1 MLTNSEIV
9 NAIHEMRTMFPN
21 AGTTLNGDTTFHFLL
36 ATILS
41 AQSTDKSVNMVT
53 PALFQQYPTPESL
66 AKAEPSDVEPFIQ
79 SLGLYRNKAKYLVN
93 ASRKIVTDFNGQVPN
108 TLKELTSLAGVG
120 RKVANVVLAEC
131 FNISA
136 FPVDTH
142 VSRVARRLDMVDANA
157 TVLQIEKRLK
167 EAVPQD
173 EWLDAHHAM
182 IFFGRYQ
189 CTARNPKCAR
199 CPLLPVC
206 KYGQDNVF

>member
-1 MLTNSEIV
+1 MLTNKEIV
-9 NAIHEMRTMFPN
+9 DAIHQMRAMYPE
-21 AGTTLNGDTTFHFLL
+21 AGTTLKADTTFHFLL

-41 AQSTDKSVNMVT
+41 AQSTDKSVNMIT
-53 PALFQQYPTPESL
+53 PALFARFPTPKSL
-66 AKAEPSDVEPFIQ
+66 AKAQPEDVEPYIQ
-79 SLGLYRNKAKYLVN
+79 SLGLYHNKAKYLVN
-93 ASRKIVTDFNGQVPN
+93 AARGIVTNFNGQVPH
-108 TLKELTSLAGVG
+108 TMKELISLPGVG

-131 FNISA
+131 FHIPA

-142 VSRVARRLDMVDANA
+142 VSRVARRLGMVKPNA

-167 EAVPQD
+167 EAVPKD

-189 CTARNPKCAR
+189 CTARNPKCNK
-199 CPLLPVC
+199 CPLLPIC

>member
-53 PALFQQYPTPESL
+53 PALFQQFPTPESL

-131 FNISA
+131 FNIPA

-142 VSRVARRLDMVDANA
+142 VSRVARRLGMVDANA

-167 EAVPQD
+167 EAVPRD

-189 CTARNPKCAR
+189 CTARNPKCAQ

>member
-1 MLTNSEIV
+1 MLTNKEIV
-9 NAIHEMRTMFPN
+9 DAIHQMRAMYPE
-21 AGTTLNGDTTFHFLL
+21 AGTTLKADTTFHFLL

-41 AQSTDKSVNMVT
+41 AQSTDKSVNMIT
-53 PALFQQYPTPESL
+53 PALFARFPTPKSL
-66 AKAEPSDVEPFIQ
+66 AKAEPEDVEPYIQ
-79 SLGLYRNKAKYLVN
+79 SLGLYHNKAKYLVN
-93 ASRKIVTDFNGQVPN
+93 AARGIVTNFNGQVPY
-108 TLKELTSLAGVG
+108 TMKELTSLPGVG

-131 FNISA
+131 FHIPA

-142 VSRVARRLDMVDANA
+142 VSRVARRLGMVKPNA

-167 EAVPQD
+167 EAVPKD

-189 CTARNPKCAR
+189 CTARNPKCNK
-199 CPLLPVC
+199 CPLLPIC